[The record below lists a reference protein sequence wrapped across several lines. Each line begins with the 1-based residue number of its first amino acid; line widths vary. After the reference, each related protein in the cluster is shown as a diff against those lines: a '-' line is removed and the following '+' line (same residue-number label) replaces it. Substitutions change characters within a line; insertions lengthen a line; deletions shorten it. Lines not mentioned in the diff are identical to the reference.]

1 MIWKGASAFVRR
13 CAQGDQKTGYIS
25 KTKIAAALQ
34 TNPGLIEE
42 ALTQL
47 ISLGY
52 LKVDDENS
60 PPGHCGLK
68 CAGCPLSRRCAQQLP
83 IKAITITEKGER
95 LLNQTH

>member
-1 MIWKGASAFVRR
+1 MLEAVLREIK
-13 CAQGDQKTGYIS
+13 KTGYLS

-42 ALTQL
+42 AITQL

-52 LKVDDENS
+52 LKIADGNTL
-60 PPGHCGLK
+60 PGLCDQK